1 MIFLLKCTTT
11 FLCENGLVPNV
22 KCGVEDVGL
31 LQAIQLNLAV
41 THLVVDTLQLIVEL
55 QLLPFK
61 LAVLFLVPFSTKQ
74 WKETELLAAASFS
87 IRQYYLFTLGSL
99 TVAPLCPAA
108 ENAPCSGS
116 GPGPQQPSGPP
127 QPPAPGPEP
136 PPPLSAAAALPA
148 GSPLPPPAGV
158 TAAPDT
164 A

>member
-74 WKETELLAAASFS
+74 WKETELLAAA
-87 IRQYYLFTLGSL
+87 
-99 TVAPLCPAA
+99 
-108 ENAPCSGS
+108 
-116 GPGPQQPSGPP
+116 
-127 QPPAPGPEP
+127 
-136 PPPLSAAAALPA
+136 
-148 GSPLPPPAGV
+148 
-158 TAAPDT
+158 
-164 A
+164 